1 MLIYRYSKYY
11 GFDCSGRYSDPYTLV
26 NRIQDLVKDLIT
38 AAASHPNP
46 HIHSDSMGSP
56 EDSNATG
63 EDGNEDDQDDEG
75 DSELDQPCHCKAETA
90 APPALSLGICGLS
103 SQISFP
109 PPKADLLQAPL
120 YLAPLKEAEKQ
131 VQEQT
136 SSTAATASAA
146 AATGALA
153 SSSTGPP
160 SSTYLSTLATS
171 RQVSSQ
177 GCSRVFIIK
186 GQHPTPLYC

>member
-109 PPKADLLQAPL
+109 PPKADL
-120 YLAPLKEAEKQ
+120 APLKEAEKQ

-186 GQHPTPLYC
+186 GEHPTPLYC